1 MRAELILL
9 ALCLSISGR
18 DYGRSYSNGRT
29 FLQNVS
35 AEDRRE
41 YKNLLERWDLSANEQ
56 IEKALKWGEKL
67 GIKDKVQKYIEKR
80 RKEED
85 EVRKKFGEIIGSLT
99 SLGKEFL
106 ETYWNGDKIRALV
119 RAYIDKFRA
128 EHEQQYEVLNYALQ
142 LAKERSKSK
151 EKKEEIK

>member
-85 EVRKKFGEIIGSLT
+85 EVRKKFGEIIERNTNNSM
-99 SLGKEFL
+99 
-106 ETYWNGDKIRALV
+106 
-119 RAYIDKFRA
+119 KF
-128 EHEQQYEVLNYALQ
+128 
-142 LAKERSKSK
+142 STTPCS
-151 EKKEEIK
+151 